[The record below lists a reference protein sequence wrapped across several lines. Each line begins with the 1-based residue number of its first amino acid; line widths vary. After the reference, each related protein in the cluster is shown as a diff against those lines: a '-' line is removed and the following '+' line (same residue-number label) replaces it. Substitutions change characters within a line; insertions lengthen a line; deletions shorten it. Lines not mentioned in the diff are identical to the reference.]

1 MSVLCVLVL
10 LTASAAWAQTV
21 EERAKEFLQKFDE
34 DASRLMYQYS
44 LASWAYNTDIT
55 AENSDKLVSAVGPL
69 FSSRS
74 FFAISV

>member
-55 AENSDKLVSAVGPL
+55 AENSEKLVSAVGPL

>member
-10 LTASAAWAQTV
+10 VTASAAWAQTV

>member
-44 LASWAYNTDIT
+44 LTSWAYNTDIT